1 VTDSE
6 KVSRSPIVVAD
17 PSDRRFPVFPPD
29 VLEELFEFAERR
41 ELATGDVLYRAGQSN
56 SEFFVL
62 IDGEVEVVRDNES
75 QELVVVYTPG
85 QFIGEFGLVTGQNAF
100 LTARSTESGMALV
113 IPQDSF
119 RRLVPTKPTISD
131 DIFQALIARRETVR
145 TTSAPQ
151 AIQIIGSRFS
161 REALALRTFAARNRL
176 AYTWID
182 LEEAEDVGV
191 SHPGRGVYSEWPLNK
206 FPVALPKARP
216 GARIRRST
224 AAAPT
229 NTAETTWPGAVAS
242 PHVVQRLQSRVAS
255 GVVWARRTALGGER
269 FRSSWLLGFD

>member
-1 VTDSE
+1 MTDSE

-17 PSDRRFPVFPPD
+17 PSNRRFPVFPPD
-29 VLEELFEFAERR
+29 VLEELFEFGERR

-62 IDGEVEVVRDNES
+62 IDGEVEVVRDDES

-85 QFIGEFGLVTGQNAF
+85 QFIGELGLVTGQNAF

-151 AIQIIGSRFS
+151 AIQIIGSRFTRGPGPAYVRRPKPSGRYLDRS
-161 REALALRTFAARNRL
+161 RR
-176 AYTWID
+176 
-182 LEEAEDVGV
+182 GG
-191 SHPGRGVYSEWPLNK
+191 GRG
-206 FPVALPKARP
+206 
-216 GARIRRST
+216 G
-224 AAAPT
+224 
-229 NTAETTWPGAVAS
+229 
-242 PHVVQRLQSRVAS
+242 
-255 GVVWARRTALGGER
+255 
-269 FRSSWLLGFD
+269 